1 MREQNMADR
10 PHGGNMQKL
19 SPVLFAILV
28 GIGITDFERDH
39 RYQKS

>member
-19 SPVLFAILV
+19 SPVLFAIL

>member
-1 MREQNMADR
+1 
-10 PHGGNMQKL
+10 MQRL

>member
-28 GIGITDFERDH
+28 GIGITDF
-39 RYQKS
+39 